1 MQVGSLEDEIRRL
14 QRRNELLSAEASRVE
29 PLELQLADCNK
40 QLAAKAVSHDQQ
52 LSRQSDE
59 LVALQH
65 ELAADLEATRA
76 ALDAKEK
83 ELSDSKAGH
92 EKEIKMLKN
101 KACSRFVWPLCGRYV
116 AFYVAFCVRIGE
128 GEASCRARGRPW
140 HRWRQGAC

>member
-101 KACSRFVWPLCGRYV
+101 KACSRYV
-116 AFYVAFCVRIGE
+116 AVMW
-128 GEASCRARGRPW
+128 P
-140 HRWRQGAC
+140 